1 MIATP
6 ETLEV
11 EPNAGLEAVEPKPLD
26 VEPNARLEAV
36 EPKPLDVEP
45 NAGLEAVEPKPQP
58 APETNTPVQAKADAD
73 ENLYLIGRPSLKG
86 YIRFVKDHAL
96 RPPGKGAIAEDWQ
109 AANDYIRTLEKEEA
123 GAADNPPIT
132 KMEITP
138 TYEPLLREFLQD
150 PLVRYNYNTVP
161 TEVAFVELDRLV
173 VYQKHID
180 LTFVDKLQKK
190 LGPAPSDEEIFR
202 TCLSY
207 EHQHPPVKWSK
218 MRGGRFVFMS
228 PSNDLRFLGT
238 MPLKSKNIK
247 HYAPPGSLVGV
258 IGIAVGFG
266 SNFLNI
272 VAAENRLILNNGS
285 HRAYTLRK
293 MGFTHVPAIIQHVSN
308 RDELDLV
315 GSEAVRDHP
324 NLYLKTPRPSMLKD
338 YFDPKLHR
346 VFQVHRRLKQITV
359 SFDVDEAS
367 VPAF

>member
-1 MIATP
+1 MIAAP
-6 ETLEV
+6 GTLEIDPNAKLESV
-11 EPNAGLEAVEPKPLD
+11 EPGT
-26 VEPNARLEAV
+26 RLETA
-36 EPKPLDVEP
+36 
-45 NAGLEAVEPKPQP
+45 EPKPQT
-58 APETNTPVQAKADAD
+58 APETNAQVKADAD
-73 ENLYLIGRPSLKG
+73 ENLYLIGRPKLKG

-96 RPPGKGAIAEDWQ
+96 HPPAKGALSEDWQ
-109 AANDYIRTLEKEEA
+109 GANDYVRKLQEEDA
-123 GAADNPPIT
+123 GEADNPPIT
-132 KMEITP
+132 PIEVTP
-138 TYEPLLREFLQD
+138 KYEPLLTEFLKD
-150 PLVRYNYNTVP
+150 PLVRHNFNTVP

-180 LTFVDKLQKK
+180 LTFVDRLQKK
-190 LGPAPSDEEIFR
+190 LGPTPSDEDIFR

-218 MRGGRFVFMS
+218 MRGDRFVFMS

-247 HYAPPGSLVGV
+247 HFAPPGSLVGV

-266 SNFLNI
+266 SNFLNV
-272 VAAENRLILNNGS
+272 VATEKRLVLNNGS

-308 RDELDLV
+308 RHELDLV
-315 GSEAVRDHP
+315 GSDEVRDHP
-324 NLYLKTPRPSMLKD
+324 DLYLKAARPSMLKD

-346 VFQVHRRLKQITV
+346 IFQVHRRLKQVTV
-359 SFDVDEAS
+359 SFSVDEAS

>member
-1 MIATP
+1 MIAAP

-11 EPNAGLEAVEPKPLD
+11 G
-26 VEPNARLEAV
+26 PNARLEAV
-36 EPKPLDVEP
+36 EPKALEVEP
-45 NAGLEAVEPKPQP
+45 NARLEAVEPKPQP
-58 APETNTPVQAKADAD
+58 APETNTPDQAKADAD

-96 RPPGKGAIAEDWQ
+96 RPPSKGAIAEDWQ
-109 AANDYIRTLEKEEA
+109 AANEHIRTLEQEEA

-132 KMEITP
+132 QIEITP
-138 TYEPLLREFLQD
+138 KYEPLLIEFLKD
-150 PLVRYNYNTVP
+150 PLVRYNFNTVP

-180 LTFVDKLQKK
+180 LTFVNQLQKK
-190 LGPAPSDEEIFR
+190 LGPAPSDEDIFR

-238 MPLKSKNIK
+238 MPLKSKNIN
-247 HYAPPGSLVGV
+247 HFAPPGSLVGV

-272 VAAENRLILNNGS
+272 VYAENRLVLNNGS

-293 MGFTHVPAIIQHVSN
+293 MGFTHVPAIIQHVSS
-308 RDELDLV
+308 RHELELV
-315 GSEAVRDHP
+315 GSEAIREHP
-324 NLYLKTPRPSMLKD
+324 DLYLKNPRPSMLKD

-346 VFQVHRRLKQITV
+346 VFQVHRKLKQVTV
-359 SFDVDEAS
+359 SFNVDEAS

>member
-1 MIATP
+1 
-6 ETLEV
+6 
-11 EPNAGLEAVEPKPLD
+11 
-26 VEPNARLEAV
+26 
-36 EPKPLDVEP
+36 
-45 NAGLEAVEPKPQP
+45 
-58 APETNTPVQAKADAD
+58 
-73 ENLYLIGRPSLKG
+73 
-86 YIRFVKDHAL
+86 
-96 RPPGKGAIAEDWQ
+96 
-109 AANDYIRTLEKEEA
+109 
-123 GAADNPPIT
+123 
-132 KMEITP
+132 
-138 TYEPLLREFLQD
+138 
-150 PLVRYNYNTVP
+150 
-161 TEVAFVELDRLV
+161 V

-180 LTFVDKLQKK
+180 LTFVNQLQKK
-190 LGPAPSDEEIFR
+190 LGPTPSDEDIFR

-218 MRGGRFVFMS
+218 MRGDRFVFMS

-238 MPLKSKNIK
+238 MPLKSKNIQ

-258 IGIAVGFG
+258 IGIAIGFG

-308 RDELDLV
+308 RHELELV
-315 GSEAVRDHP
+315 GSEDIRDHP
-324 NLYLKTPRPSMLKD
+324 DRYLKNPRPSMLKD

-367 VPAF
+367 VPAL